1 MFSCVFR
8 AAYSC
13 FSRCLYPFR
22 LAGYYFNSLL
32 CQKKYLAL
40 STGLHQF
47 LLFAIH
53 LRLVHASFSDS
64 PLCHI
69 SRVAFERLPPSVYF
83 SVGSEGWLL
92 CLKLSTS
99 SPLRAVSY
107 CLSLVLVT
115 FHWLAAHSQMLI
127 FLKALLPFAQA
138 LLSLPAALRLF
149 LKFL

>member
-1 MFSCVFR
+1 MFSCVFG
-8 AAYSC
+8 
-13 FSRCLYPFR
+13 R
-22 LAGYYFNSLL
+22 LTPVFHVVYTLFGWLATLSTVSFV
-32 CQKKYLAL
+32 KKYLTL
-40 STGLHQF
+40 STGLHQC

-69 SRVAFERLPPSVYF
+69 SRVAFERLPPYVYF
-83 SVGSEGWLL
+83 SVGSAGWLL

-99 SPLRAVSY
+99 SPFRAASY
-107 CLSLVLVT
+107 CLSLFLVT
-115 FHWLAAHSQMLI
+115 FRWLAAHSQMLI

>member
-1 MFSCVFR
+1 MFSGGLLLFFTL
-8 AAYSC
+8 SIP
-13 FSRCLYPFR
+13 FS
-22 LAGYYFNSLL
+22 AGWLL
-32 CQKKYLAL
+32 FQQSPLSKKYLAL